1 MSDLRILVTVP
12 KDREDGNW
20 MKTFITDRV
29 KKEME
34 GLGEFIFVDHALT
47 KEELRDALVDI
58 DIVMSGW
65 GTLKYDEEVLSKANR
80 LKLIAHTAG
89 SVVPLVTDALYDKG
103 IIVLSGNPV
112 FAESVAEATL
122 CYIMCSLRSIK
133 YFTMRPDF
141 KWRGPGEDSEKGIMD
156 RTIGIVG
163 FGMIAKYFLKMLE
176 PFHVTKKIYSNYIT
190 DEEAAKYGATVATLD
205 EIFETCDIISVH
217 SGLNAKNWHLI
228 NEEHLKKMKDGAL
241 IVNTARGAVIDE
253 QALIRELQTGRIFA
267 ALDVYEIE
275 PPPED
280 SPLYELPNALCL
292 PHVGGPTFDRRQ
304 FVTLALLRDIKK
316 WLNGETDLEC
326 QIKREYAANMTK
338 EGYKPENKK

>member
-1 MSDLRILVTVP
+1 MSDLKILVTVP
-12 KDREDGNW
+12 TTKENGLW
-20 MKTFITDRV
+20 METFFTEKVR
-29 KKEME
+29 KEME
-34 GLGEFIFVDHALT
+34 GLGEFIFVDHDLSP
-47 KEELRDALVDI
+47 EELRDALVDI
-58 DIVMSGW
+58 DIVMTGW
-65 GTLKYDEEVLSKANR
+65 GTLKYDEFILSKANK
-80 LKLIAHTAG
+80 LKIIAHTAG
-89 SVVPLVTDALYDKG
+89 SVQPLVTEAIYEKG
-103 IIVLSGNPV
+103 ITLLGGNPV

-133 YFTMRPDF
+133 YFIMRPEF

-163 FGMIAKYFLKMLE
+163 YGMIAKYLLKMLQ
-176 PFHVTKKIYSNYIT
+176 PFHVTAKIYSSYIT

-228 NEEHLKKMKDGAL
+228 KEEHLKKMKDGAL

-253 QALIRELQTGRIFA
+253 EALIRELQTGRIFA

-280 SPLYELPNALCL
+280 SPLYTLPNAFCV
-292 PHVGGPTFDRRQ
+292 PHIAGPTFDRRQ
-304 FVTLALLRDIKK
+304 YVTLALLRDIKK
-316 WLNGETDLEC
+316 WLNGETDVEC
-326 QIKREYAANMTK
+326 KIELEYAKNMTV
-338 EGYKPENKK
+338 EGYKPGK